1 MDEYSALRILT
12 KRLIEH
18 KRQVEN
24 EQNKNYFVGAILLDR
39 RGNIISSGTNSFC
52 KTHPYQKKLS
62 EKVVIKHKREQIYLH
77 AEISALVK
85 CNTTPYTI
93 IVARIGKNESVY
105 RLAKPCPICQEAIK
119 QAQIKK
125 VYYTNNN
132 GDLVLFNDSDIYQ
145 EEE

>member
-12 KRLIEH
+12 KRLVEH
-18 KRQVEN
+18 KRQVED
-24 EQNKNYFVGAILLDR
+24 EQNKNYFVGAIILDR
-39 RGNIISSGTNSFC
+39 KGNILSYGTNSFC

-62 EKVVIKHKREQIYLH
+62 ERVSITNKREQIYLH

-85 CNTTPYTI
+85 CNSQAHTI
-93 IVARIGKNESVY
+93 IVARIGKNESIY
-105 RLAKPCPICQEAIK
+105 RLAKPCPLCQEAIR

-125 VYYTNNN
+125 IYYTNNK
-132 GDLVLFNDSDIYQ
+132 GDLVLFNNSEGY